1 MEIEVKELDQC
12 KLLVNYVGDAE
23 EILNARS
30 KVLTQFKNA
39 PVKGFRKGH
48 ASMEAIKVYY
58 RDQINQSVKQLMAEN
73 AFHNT
78 LFEKKLRN
86 HGAPRFNSLSLDGG
100 KFTCEFE
107 MYTKPDFELAEFRGL
122 EIPKPEHDE
131 NANEVAELMLQDLRT
146 RFGEVIPYSDTDF
159 VQFGDNV
166 IIDYD
171 GFLDGEKV
179 ENLSATGETLVVGK
193 SQLPV
198 FDSNLL
204 GMKCGETHEFE
215 MKVPESGLPSLA
227 GKAVTIKAT
236 LVIGSKTTPAALDD
250 ELAHKVGKKDYAE
263 LRDAAYAQAAAKVA
277 NDYQTKFNDAVAR
290 RLLSDNDIVVPN
302 WLSLSEAQYLANQS
316 KLDWNAISDEDKERF
331 ISVGEQNVK
340 LSLILDRIREDEPE
354 AQLSDQEVFE
364 IIKQNLSRTQV
375 KTPID
380 EVIKEMNRTG
390 YMQIL
395 FSRIKDEYALSF
407 VIKSAKAI
415 E

>member
-1 MEIEVKELDQC
+1 MEITVKELDQC

-58 RDQINQSVKQLMAEN
+58 RDQIDQSVKQLMAEN

-78 LFEKKLRN
+78 VFERKLRP
-86 HGAPRFNSLSLDGG
+86 HGAPRFNSLSLEGG

-122 EIPKPEHDE
+122 EIPKPTHDQ
-131 NANEVAELMLQDLRT
+131 NADEVTELMLQDLRV
-146 RFGEVIPYSDTDF
+146 RLGEVSPYSDTDF
-159 VQFGDNV
+159 VQMGDNV
-166 IIDYD
+166 IIDYEGFID
-171 GFLDGEKV
+171 GQKV
-179 ENLSATGETLVVGK
+179 DNLSATNESLVVG
-193 SQLPV
+193 SSSLPV
-198 FDSNLL
+198 FDANLL
-204 GMKCGETHEFE
+204 GMKCGETREFD
-215 MKVPESGLPSLA
+215 MVVPDNALPSMA
-227 GKAVTIKAT
+227 GKTVSIKAT
-236 LVIGSKTTPAALDD
+236 LTIGSKTTPAALDD
-250 ELAHKVGKKDYAE
+250 ELAKKVGLADFNA
-263 LRDAAYAQAAAKVA
+263 LRDTAHAQAASKVA
-277 NDYQTKFNDAVAR
+277 NDYQMKFNDAVAR
-290 RLLSDNDIVVPN
+290 RLVADNNFAVPH
-302 WLSLSEAQYLANQS
+302 WLSLSEAQYVVSQA
-316 KLDWNAISDEDKERF
+316 KLDWDKLTDEDKEKY
-331 ISVGEQNVK
+331 ISIGEQNVK

-364 IIKQNLSRTQV
+364 IIKQNLAKSQV

-390 YMQIL
+390 YMAVL

-407 VIKSAKAI
+407 VIKSAKTI